1 MDPSDFSHYGER
13 MTEPMC
19 EAIKLYLENKVLDDQ
34 FLEAIVCNNL
44 SEACAYADEGNK
56 RRLHVYV
63 SYFYNYT
70 PSTCW
75 GSPEKVKAWLTPD
88 ENPVSG

>member
-1 MDPSDFSHYGER
+1 MDPEDFSLYGER
-13 MTEPMC
+13 MTDAMC
-19 EAIKLYLENKVLDDQ
+19 EVIRDYLEKKILDDD

-44 SEACAYADEGNK
+44 SEACAHADENNK

-63 SYFYNYT
+63 SFFYNHT
-70 PSTCW
+70 PSNCW
-75 GSPEKVKAWLTPD
+75 GSPEKVRAWLSN